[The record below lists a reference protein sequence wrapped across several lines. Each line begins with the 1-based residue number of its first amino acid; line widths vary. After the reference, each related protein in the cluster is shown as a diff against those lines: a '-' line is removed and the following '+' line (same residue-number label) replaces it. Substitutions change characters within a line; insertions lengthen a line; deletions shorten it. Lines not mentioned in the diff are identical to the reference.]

1 LLALTVLSLIIGVV
15 LGTRYKVLIL
25 LPAIACGLLI
35 ASLAGL
41 YVYGTAGLIMLTMGA
56 TLVGLQIG
64 YLAGVAGQLFV
75 GLHMEGRR
83 GAEGGS
89 RMLG

>member
-1 LLALTVLSLIIGVV
+1 LLALAVLSLIIGVV
-15 LGTRYKVLIL
+15 LGTRYKVLSL
-25 LPAIACGLLI
+25 LPAIVCGLPI
-35 ASLAGL
+35 ASLVGL
-41 YVYGTAGLIMLTMGA
+41 YVYGTAGLVMLTMAA

-75 GLHMEGRR
+75 GFHMEGRR

-89 RMLG
+89 RIIG